1 MMAEIATASR
11 APRPAARPARR
22 PSRRHAAVALAAM
35 TRVAMCA
42 PLIPVKPLP
51 VVPSSQVMIT
61 TPPLAYQLDES
72 TVGRYLLSHWSPC
85 STASFVGEQLS
96 CMSSQRLGTTNM
108 NGGVAPPLR
117 SLTKLGGSGTT
128 RLHWLELLTRERK
141 YKKG

>member
-1 MMAEIATASR
+1 MARRVPKWS
-11 APRPAARPARR
+11 PPAAYGPA
-22 PSRRHAAVALAAM
+22 ALAAM
-35 TRVAMCA
+35 TRVAMCP
-42 PLIPVKPLP
+42 PLPPLKTLP
-51 VVPSSQVMIT
+51 VVPSSHVMMT
-61 TPPLAYQLDES
+61 TPPLRYQLDES

-108 NGGVAPPLR
+108 NGGAAPPLR
-117 SLTKLGGSGTT
+117 SLTKLGASGTT